1 MGFIKPLDNVAE
13 NKNGICYRRIIIS
26 QCTISVIKEVTV
38 WLPKLLRN
46 GLDFLYNTTPRDRS
60 PQNCLIYQ
68 DDIARL

>member
-1 MGFIKPLDNVAE
+1 MWHKIKMESAIVGELYHNVLL
-13 NKNGICYRRIIIS
+13 
-26 QCTISVIKEVTV
+26 ISVIKEVTV

-46 GLDFLYNTTPRDRS
+46 GLDFLYNTTPRDLL

>member
-46 GLDFLYNTTPRDRS
+46 GLDFLYNTTPKDLS